1 MTQFHIIWTL
11 LLMAIFIGI
20 FVWAWSGRR
29 KADFEEASRLPL
41 DSDDPSGVNNSK
53 QEADHA

>member
-1 MTQFHIIWTL
+1 MSKFHIIWTL

-20 FVWAWSGRR
+20 FMWAWSGRR

-41 DSDDPSGVNNSK
+41 DSDDITKVNNTK
-53 QEADHA
+53 PEVDHA

>member
-1 MTQFHIIWTL
+1 MTQFHIFWTL

-29 KADFEEASRLPL
+29 TADFEEASRLPL
-41 DSDDPSGVNNSK
+41 DSEDYPNTNNSK
-53 QEADHA
+53 QEEDHA